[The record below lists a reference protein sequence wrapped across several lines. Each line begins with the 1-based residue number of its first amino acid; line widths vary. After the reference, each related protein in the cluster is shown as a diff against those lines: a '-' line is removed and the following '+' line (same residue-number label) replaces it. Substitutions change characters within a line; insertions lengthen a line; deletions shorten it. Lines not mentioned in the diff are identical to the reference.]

1 MKTDVEVWSEVKP
14 EDAWLFDKLIVSL
27 RLGHECGPAG
37 VEVPGPGQYVVRP
50 CVNAL
55 GMGRGAY
62 IAHLEGDTDH
72 LPPGSFWCE
81 RFVGP
86 HLSVDYHRGKAVKVV
101 EGVRWTGDPLWRFRE
116 WRRLFDSEAPLM
128 PYPIEIWTRAYPD
141 VNVEYV
147 GGWPIEVH
155 LRHNT
160 DFDGDWETV
169 LPVWRDEIGREKP
182 PGFRFIERPDY
193 RRTGFFV
200 A

>member
-1 MKTDVEVWSEVKP
+1 VKDDTEVWERVEP
-14 EDAWLFDKLIVSL
+14 TDAWLFDKLVVSL
-27 RLGHECGPAG
+27 RLGYACGPAG
-37 VEVPGPGQYVVRP
+37 VDVPEPGLYVVRP

-62 IAHLEGDTDH
+62 VAYLEKDTDH

-81 RFVGP
+81 RFVGR
-86 HLSVDYHRGKAVKVV
+86 HLSVDYTSNQPQQVV
-101 EGVRWTGDPLWRFRE
+101 EGVRREGDPLWRFRE
-116 WRRLFDSEAPLM
+116 WFKLPISEAPLM
-128 PYPIEIWTRAYPD
+128 PYPIQIWTENYTD

-155 LRHNT
+155 LRHNR
-160 DFDGDWETV
+160 DFDDGWTRIV
-169 LPVWRDEIGREKP
+169 PVWRDQLPVTAP
-182 PGFRFIERPDY
+182 PGMTFVERPDY